1 MKTQKANRLDF
12 TKNSVV
18 ELNEVELLDVD
29 GGTSPLCVIAVAS
42 SVKCVGILVASIA
55 LSYNITK
62 DQN

>member
-42 SVKCVGILVASIA
+42 S
-55 LSYNITK
+55 
-62 DQN
+62 

>member
-42 SVKCVGILVASIA
+42 SAQCVGILLGSIA

-62 DQN
+62 D